1 MSKPDIHA
9 FAGFA
14 ERLAD
19 RSGAIIREA
28 IAKGRSFDT
37 KADRSPVTEIDRR
50 VEDSLRRELAIA
62 HPDHGILGEE
72 YESIGLDRDFVW
84 IIDPIDGTKAFITG
98 IPTFGTLIALA
109 YKGTPILGVID
120 NPVTAERWIGGDGL
134 PTRRNGEAVQ
144 TRKGASLA
152 DAILGNGNPEPFDTG
167 ERAAFER
174 LRSDTKWCVY
184 GGGCHAY
191 GRVSDGA
198 LDISVDG
205 GLDPFDYCAL
215 TPIVRNA
222 GGAITDWEGRE
233 LTIHSGHRCVVASG
247 SSALHGEVLD
257 RLRRHP

>member
-1 MSKPDIHA
+1 M
-9 FAGFA
+9 
-14 ERLAD
+14 
-19 RSGAIIREA
+19 
-28 IAKGRSFDT
+28 
-37 KADRSPVTEIDRR
+37 
-50 VEDSLRRELAIA
+50 
-62 HPDHGILGEE
+62 
-72 YESIGLDRDFVW
+72 
-84 IIDPIDGTKAFITG
+84 
-98 IPTFGTLIALA
+98 
-109 YKGTPILGVID
+109 
-120 NPVTAERWIGGDGL
+120 TAERWIGGDGL

-152 DAILGNGNPEPFDTG
+152 DAILGNGNPEPFDAG

-198 LDISVDG
+198 LDISLDG

-222 GGAITDWEGRE
+222 GGAISDWDGRE

-247 SSALHGEVLD
+247 SPALHAAVLD
-257 RLRRHP
+257 RLRRR